1 MVPPPASSGETPSD
15 PAIGPPPAGLD
26 ASPAS
31 FDDTP
36 PVRAAKLCL
45 AAPTDPR
52 WAKVAMAD
60 LPRTMLDHAWC
71 EKKAAATALSMVSRY
86 PEDPELVREMIS
98 LAHEEWSHFERIHAI
113 LVERDVPFGREERD
127 PYVNELVGLSR
138 GEEPHRYLDRM
149 LVAAFIEARSCERF
163 ALLAEALPPHE
174 AALAAFYREL
184 FVSEARHYTM
194 FVRLALRR
202 VSRDEVRARI
212 AEMAGFEADL
222 VARLPIAARMH

>member
-1 MVPPPASSGETPSD
+1 VVPSPASRSSGPD
-15 PAIGPPPAGLD
+15 VGPPPAGLD
-26 ASPAS
+26 ASPAT
-31 FDDTP
+31 FDDAP

-52 WAKVAMAD
+52 WTEVAMSD

-86 PEDPELVREMIS
+86 PEDPELVREMIA

-113 LVERDVPFGREERD
+113 LVERDVRFGREERD
-127 PYVNELVGLSR
+127 PYVNELVALSR
-138 GEEPHRYLDRM
+138 PAEPHRYLDRM

-163 ALLAEALPPHE
+163 ALLAEALPGHE
-174 AALAAFYREL
+174 ASLAAFYREL

-202 VSRDEVRARI
+202 VERDEVRARV
-212 AEMAGFEADL
+212 AEMAAFEADL
-222 VARLPIAARMH
+222 VSRLPLAPRMH